1 MFKVL
6 IVFITVINFWP
17 SLGIT
22 ITKSAYRDVVVKIE
36 ESVTREECV
45 TILTELE
52 ASLASASQFLF
63 SALDGRAYFGD
74 ITVLIPNTWPD
85 VCLPPNRT
93 FTTSSGERSDI
104 TLTSIHP
111 IHGEAI
117 WTQQAGGCGEAG
129 EQIFM
134 SYTGLNRGTF
144 AKEFVREWAKYR
156 YGVFDE
162 RGFARDPVYPKC
174 FMTDKRHVTGCS
186 DSPINTEGICE
197 DNLTNYNISTAI
209 DPNSRTSIMYAAEAS
224 SVVMFCDEGNHNKF
238 APTKHN
244 HLCGRQSTLDVILKH
259 TDFVSSNIVSV
270 TSPSSIVNTHP
281 IFTYKKR
288 TTTRYVIV
296 IDETQD
302 MQIRESWSF
311 LRNAIRKWVVY
322 DLPRNTE
329 VGVVLANDTAADKI
343 LPISSLMVPKT
354 RDLVAS
360 FIPYSP
366 NDSRQPACIN
376 CAIRDAIRML
386 RERSRLIG
394 PASNVILV
402 IAPGMDY
409 NTDHHSLSL
418 EANSAKIR
426 IVTVNYPGVI
436 RRQPLDILAAK
447 TDGSSFT
454 IMENKYNGEK
464 TFLSTYFELTNILF
478 HIGTQYYEGNPSDLP
493 VEIHRKE
500 LVDIVEDANS
510 AKRISR
516 LITGSFML
524 DNSMGVPS
532 SFFVYTHNG
541 EHPLIHSLKLISP
554 NGVVYS
560 TKSDSRLSVKQLM
573 IPATIN
579 ETGTWTYTIERFNG
593 NPQPHYVQ
601 VMVTP
606 RSTDAA
612 VIRAKAWIKRSFQG
626 GPYRL
631 FAEVKKGLLPVLSA
645 LVEVRITRLNIQC
658 NATVD
663 CFRNFKLLDTGSGD
677 PDVTRGDGIYSRY
690 FSSADM
696 GVGSYKL
703 EVTVTDNGNTA
714 YSLADEAFTRNLD
727 GKGQPC
733 CGSVIPV
740 PSKQPLPPFQRVL
753 PAITIFVTKE
763 QSDLESKEI
772 YGRIGDLKA
781 EVLEGMK
788 VRLSWTSPDLGGLN
802 VARYEVKYATSIE
815 DIVNNY
821 ETAAIMWT
829 HDQPFAFSIGDETS
843 FILNMTTEPE
853 LIGQP
858 LYFAIRAYAQLSKD
872 ALASQVSNYVRV
884 FVSRPSLPS
893 TAPPNYA
900 TDGIYSSWPFG
911 NESDNSD
918 NIIPRIAQ
926 SINIGLELIIPI
938 IGGII
943 LLIVLIFIYCYC
955 SVAKRRSGGGEK
967 KKTLKQLK
975 NENNLVNVIVPSPVH
990 QNHQNN
996 MHTEK
1001 ALDNS
1006 TLQNYE
1012 ALHDV
1017 QDLHTVGVP
1026 IYSLDD
1032 DLRAKNRYSLVHHQ
1046 EQQLIEELKQT
1057 HHMQRE
1063 IPVTLSGTYGP
1074 QGLSIISTSNTL
1086 GRNGRTL
1093 SPYESWTASQL
1104 LTEHERRH
1112 SPTDELLM
1120 PNGNTCIDG
1129 LVDHV
1134 PPNDQ
1139 MLLLNHNRSD
1149 CVSLSGSHMAPP
1161 VPPLP
1166 YSDYQTQTNYV
1177 IYGRGQNQPP
1187 PMYSVVNRNNTSPGA
1202 APPQQFGVNSSL
1214 QGSLNSVNSSERKR
1228 RNVTMV

>member
-1 MFKVL
+1 M
-6 IVFITVINFWP
+6 
-17 SLGIT
+17 
-22 ITKSAYRDVVVKIE
+22 
-36 ESVTREECV
+36 
-45 TILTELE
+45 

-386 RERSRLIG
+386 
-394 PASNVILV
+394 
-402 IAPGMDY
+402 
-409 NTDHHSLSL
+409 
-418 EANSAKIR
+418 
-426 IVTVNYPGVI
+426 
-436 RRQPLDILAAK
+436 Q
-447 TDGSSFT
+447 
-454 IMENKYNGEK
+454 
-464 TFLSTYFELTNILF
+464 
-478 HIGTQYYEGNPSDLP
+478 
-493 VEIHRKE
+493 

-763 QSDLESKEI
+763 QSDLE
-772 YGRIGDLKA
+772 
-781 EVLEGMK
+781 
-788 VRLSWTSPDLGGLN
+788 T
-802 VARYEVKYATSIE
+802 
-815 DIVNNY
+815 
-821 ETAAIMWT
+821 IMWT

>member
-1 MFKVL
+1 MGSL
-6 IVFITVINFWP
+6 MHRLNMTVVELNIDFDN
-17 SLGIT
+17 GIFFMRHRG
-22 ITKSAYRDVVVKIE
+22 KDCQFRK
-36 ESVTREECV
+36 
-45 TILTELE
+45 
-52 ASLASASQFLF
+52 ASLVSASQFLF
-63 SALDGRAYFGD
+63 TALDGRAYFGG
-74 ITVLIPNTWPD
+74 ITVILPTTWPED
-85 VCLPPNRT
+85 ACLPPNRT
-93 FTTSSGERSDI
+93 VTPSSGEHSDI
-104 TLTSIHP
+104 TITSIHP
-111 IHGEAI
+111 IHSEEV
-117 WTQQAGGCGEAG
+117 WTQQSGGCGEPG

-134 SYTGLNRGTF
+134 SYTGLNRETVD
-144 AKEFVREWAKYR
+144 KEFVREWAKYR

-162 RGFARDPVYPKC
+162 RGFAGDSVYPKC

-186 DSPINTEGICE
+186 DSPINTDGVCE
-197 DNLTNYNISTAI
+197 DIHTNYKPSQAVDANARS
-209 DPNSRTSIMYAAEAS
+209 SIMYAAEAHN
-224 SVVMFCDEGNHNKF
+224 VVMFCDEGNHNKF

-244 HLCGRQSTLDVILKH
+244 HLCGRQSTLEVILKH
-259 TDFVSSNIVSV
+259 PDFVANNIVSV

-288 TTTRYVIV
+288 KTTRYVVV

-311 LRNAIRKWVVY
+311 LRNALRKWVVY
-322 DLPRNTE
+322 DLPKNTE
-329 VGVVLANDTAADKI
+329 VGVVLANDTAAARI
-343 LPISSLMVPKT
+343 LPISTLMVPKT

-366 NDSRQPACIN
+366 SDSRQPACVN
-376 CAIRDAIRML
+376 CAIRDAIKML
-386 RERSRLIG
+386 RERSRQIG

-409 NTDHHSLSL
+409 NTDHHALSL
-418 EANSAKIR
+418 EANAAKVR

-454 IMENKYNGEK
+454 IMENKYNVEK
-464 TFLSTYFELTNILF
+464 TFLSTYFELTNVLF
-478 HIGTQYYEGNPSDLP
+478 HIGTQYYEGNRADLP

-500 LVDIVEDANS
+500 LLDIVEDANS

-524 DNSMGVPS
+524 DNSMGIPS
-532 SFFVYTHNG
+532 SFFVYTHNA
-541 EHPLIHSLKLISP
+541 EHPLIQGLTLTSP

-560 TKSDSRLSVKQLM
+560 TRSDSRLSVKQLM

-606 RSTDAA
+606 LSSDAA
-612 VIRAKAWIKRSFQG
+612 VITARAWIKRSPHG
-626 GPYRL
+626 GPIKL
-631 FAEVKKGLLPVLSA
+631 FAEVKKGMLPILSA
-645 LVEVRITRLNIQC
+645 LVEVKMTRLSAQC
-658 NATVD
+658 NATLD
-663 CFRNFKLLDTGSGD
+663 CFRSFKLLDTGSGD
-677 PDVTRGDGIYSRY
+677 PDVTKGDGIYSRY
-690 FSSADM
+690 FSSSDM
-696 GVGSYKL
+696 GVGTYKF

-714 YSLADEAFTRNLD
+714 YSLADEATAD
-727 GKGQPC
+727 AKGQLC

-753 PAITIFVTKE
+753 PAITVFVTKE
-763 QSDLESKEI
+763 QTDLESKDI
-772 YGRIGDLKA
+772 YGRIGDLRA
-781 EVLEGMK
+781 EVLDGMK

-802 VARYEVKYATSIE
+802 VARYEVKYTTSIE

-843 FILNMTTEPE
+843 FILNMTAEPE

-858 LYFAIRAYAQLSKD
+858 LYFAIRGYAQLSKD
-872 ALASQVSNYVRV
+872 AQASQVSNYARV
-884 FVSRPSLPS
+884 FVSRPTLPP

-911 NESDNSD
+911 NDSDNKD
-918 NIIPRIAQ
+918 NFIPRIAQ

-938 IGGII
+938 IGGVI
-943 LLIVLIFIYCYC
+943 LLIVLILIYCYC
-955 SVAKRRSGGGEK
+955 SVAKRRSAGSDK

-975 NENNLVNVIVPSPVH
+975 NDSTLVNVIVPSPVH

-996 MHTEK
+996 IHTEK
-1001 ALDNS
+1001 SLENS
-1006 TLQNYE
+1006 NMQNYE
-1012 ALHDV
+1012 ALHDI

-1046 EQQLIEELKQT
+1046 EQQLIEELKQS
-1057 HHMQRE
+1057 HHMQRD
-1063 IPVTLSGTYGP
+1063 IPATISNTYVP
-1074 QGLSIISTSNTL
+1074 SGLSIISASNTL

-1104 LTEHERRH
+1104 LGEHERRH

-1120 PNGNTCIDG
+1120 TNGNGSIDG
-1129 LVDHV
+1129 MTDHM

-1139 MLLLNHNRSD
+1139 MLLLNNHHNRSD
-1149 CVSLSGSHMAPP
+1149 CISLSGSHMAPP

-1166 YSDYQTQTNYV
+1166 YNSNEYQTQTNYV

-1187 PMYSVVNRNNTSPGA
+1187 PMYSVINRGNSSPGA
-1202 APPQQFGVNSSL
+1202 VPPPQQFGVNSSL